1 MMNLNQIKL
10 ILIVVVV
17 SVMTQNISAQTIKG
31 YVIDI
36 ETRDPVPGAT
46 VLEIGT
52 DNGVAT
58 GFNGEFT
65 LNIENA
71 DSKIE
76 ISFLGYETYV
86 LSESE
91 IKKGQESSG
100 ITIGISPDGLTLKD
114 VVVTANRVE
123 ENLQKVNVSATVVG
137 RKDLEER
144 TVNTSVEALTAVPNV
159 ITDSYGPSLTN
170 ISIRG
175 LSTNF
180 DGVGLEQ
187 AVGMYINDVYQSRAY
202 GFNSLIMDVERIEV
216 LRGPQGT
223 LFGKN
228 TVGGVVNII
237 SAQPGMFNSGA
248 VEVSGG
254 NFDFFSAKAM
264 ANIELSKDKVAL
276 RISGAYNQ
284 RHGSF
289 VKHIDPEI
297 DKVNETK
304 FYGLRASLL
313 VKPSD
318 HVDIT
323 FEGYYA
329 KDNSA
334 EASFSYLS
342 SEDLQAFDPI
352 LFAPDDYENREASF
366 SEPFTFERSQFGL
379 SGKVVADIG
388 NNTLTSI
395 TAYSSSEDQ
404 SIQDVE
410 ASAIPAVYLD
420 RSQEFGTFSQEIRLN
435 SPRDLKLN
443 YVTGLYYVNENI
455 KGNDIGVTQEF
466 LPPLLGPDLGVDDLF
481 IPGYTESVSNN
492 SSISNNSFAAF
503 GSLGYKFTDRLSLN
517 VGLRFTSESKTFK
530 TLQETVESQDAI
542 DAVGF
547 PIVWL
552 LGTPYE
558 QKTFDNTD
566 NIFTGDIGLSYQ
578 VNEKNLLYGKFSRG
592 FKGTGYNFAV
602 STYLETDSFE
612 PTEDNVLYKPEF
624 INSFEIGFKSSLT
637 TKIRLNVAAYY
648 IDYKDKQELLFAG
661 LTNVIANA
669 EKSSGYGGELEFS
682 AILAKGFQIDVN
694 GGVQQMKYDEFLF
707 GDIDLSGNEL
717 SKAPGYTFSISPQ
730 YGTTFDNGSRLS
742 MRVDFNHSA
751 KSYNDIFNT
760 ETISR
765 KAVTLINARV
775 GYSLKDGR
783 YNIGLWGK
791 NLSDQVYFGH
801 GFQGLIGDF
810 VSLNQARTM
819 GLDFRANFF

>member
-1 MMNLNQIKL
+1 MNVKTIKL
-10 ILIVVVV
+10 ILI
-17 SVMTQNISAQTIKG
+17 SIGLSFLSQSIDAQTIKG
-31 YVIDI
+31 NIIDK

-46 VLEIGT
+46 LLEVGT

-58 GFNGEFT
+58 GFNGDFI
-65 LNIENA
+65 LIIKNA
-71 DSKIE
+71 EHE
-76 ISFLGYETYV
+76 IQVSFIGYETYV
-86 LSESE
+86 LSADD
-91 IKKGQESSG
+91 IKKGEGASG
-100 ITIGISPDGLTLKD
+100 VTIGISPDGLTLMD
-114 VVVTANRVE
+114 VMVTANRVE
-123 ENLQKVNVSATVVG
+123 ENLQKVNVSATVIG

-144 TVNTSVEALTAVPNV
+144 SVNTSVEALASVPNV

-237 SAQPGMFNSGA
+237 STQPGMFNSGA
-248 VEVSGG
+248 VQVSGG
-254 NFDFFSAKAM
+254 NFDYFSAKAM
-264 ANIELSKDKVAL
+264 ANIEIAKDKAAL
-276 RISGAYNQ
+276 RISGAYKQ

-318 HVDIT
+318 NVDVT
-323 FEGYYA
+323 LEGYYA

-334 EASFSYLS
+334 EAAFSYLS
-342 SEDLQAFDPI
+342 SEDLEAFDPV
-352 LFAPDDYENREASF
+352 LFAADDYENREASF

-379 SGKVVADIG
+379 SGKVVADMG
-388 NNTLTSI
+388 ENTFTSI

-410 ASAIPAVYLD
+410 VSVIPAVYLD
-420 RSQEFGTFSQEIRLN
+420 RSQEFGTFSQEIRFN
-435 SPRDLKLN
+435 SPRDRKLN

-466 LPPLLGPDLGVDDLF
+466 LPPLLGPDLGIDDLF

-503 GSLGYKFTDRLSLN
+503 GSIGYKFTERLSLN
-517 VGLRFTSESKTFK
+517 AGLRFTSESKTFK
-530 TLQETVESQDAI
+530 TEQVTEESQDAI

-547 PIVWL
+547 PIVYL

-558 QKTFDNTD
+558 QKTFKNTD
-566 NIFTGDIGLSYQ
+566 NIVTGDIGLSYQ
-578 VNEKNLLYGKFSRG
+578 VNDKNLLYGKFSRG

-602 STYLETDSFE
+602 STYLETDNFDPIE
-612 PTEDNVLYKPEF
+612 ENVLYKPEF
-624 INSFEIGFKSSLT
+624 INSFEVGFKSSIT
-637 TKIRLNVAAYY
+637 TKIRLNIAAYY

-669 EKSSGYGGELEFS
+669 KKSSGYGGEIEFS
-682 AILAKGFQIDVN
+682 AILVKGFQIDFS
-694 GGVQQMKYDEFLF
+694 GGAQQMKYDEFIF
-707 GDIDLSGNEL
+707 DDIDLSGNDL
-717 SKAPGYTFSISPQ
+717 SKAPNYTFSVSPQ
-730 YGTTFDNGSRLS
+730 YGTSFKNGSRLS
-742 MRVDFNHSA
+742 MRLDFNHSG

-765 KAVTLINARV
+765 KSVTLFNARV
-775 GYSLKDGR
+775 GYSIKDGR
-783 YNIGLWGK
+783 YNFGLWGK
-791 NLSDQVYFGH
+791 NLSNQVYFGH

-810 VSLNQARTM
+810 VSLNQARTI